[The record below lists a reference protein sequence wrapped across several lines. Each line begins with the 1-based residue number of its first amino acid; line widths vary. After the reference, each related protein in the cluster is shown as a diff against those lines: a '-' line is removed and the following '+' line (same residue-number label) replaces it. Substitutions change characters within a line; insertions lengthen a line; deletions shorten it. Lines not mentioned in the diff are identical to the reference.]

1 MPHLQRR
8 LIGNS
13 HAPNGDRTGGGQ
25 PAALGR
31 PNPQATFASTFRQP
45 HFRRPFMPPF
55 AGFTI
60 NTDAKRPL
68 KPMDDKPLLF

>member
-1 MPHLQRR
+1 
-8 LIGNS
+8 
-13 HAPNGDRTGGGQ
+13 
-25 PAALGR
+25 
-31 PNPQATFASTFRQP
+31 
-45 HFRRPFMPPF
+45 MPPF